1 MKKVFVLLAMVSLF
15 GCTFQGGRLD
25 GDAPDE
31 TVALGSTEEIVEQTL
46 GRPGFVETRGRAIA
60 WQYCSTGLINDT
72 YQIVW
77 FVDGAV
83 AAFSKQNASMAEG
96 FCDQAYP
103 PVNWSARPPAV
114 LL

>member
-1 MKKVFVLLAMVSLF
+1 MKKFFVLLALISLL

-25 GDAPDE
+25 GDSPNQI
-31 TVALGSTEEIVEQTL
+31 VALGSNEAIVEQTL
-46 GRPGFVETRGRAIA
+46 GPPGFVETRGRATA

-72 YQIVW
+72 YRIVW

-103 PVNWSARPPAV
+103 AVNWSARPPAV
-114 LL
+114 LV